1 MAKRSP
7 LAPPVLPG
15 YSYVRA
21 LGSGG
26 FADVFLYRQDMP
38 RREVAVKVLES
49 SAVSAELLDNEVDV
63 MASLSAHPSI
73 LTVYEASISADGRP
87 YMVMEFCPGSLSSR
101 YRAEQIPIAE
111 VLSIGIRVAS
121 AVEAAHRVGVLHRD
135 IKPSNILTTQFGHPV
150 LADFG
155 VAAMI
160 ATVESEDV
168 AMSVPWSAPE
178 LVARTSSG
186 SVATEVWALAATV
199 YTLAAGRTP
208 FQSLDGRRD
217 EASHRDRISKARYTP
232 LGRPDVPPALDA
244 VLAGG
249 MRRLPGDRYASAGAF
264 AEALQ
269 QVERELGLPVTSL
282 DIPSSGWAQP
292 ARSAG
297 AGEAPRGPVR
307 STVQVESRRTRV
319 ATGGSASATERPH
332 RASGRRG
339 MVAGTATGAAIAA
352 AGLAAAAWWV
362 LL

>member
-101 YRAEQIPIAE
+101 YRVEQIPIAE

-186 SVATEVWALAATV
+186 SIATEVWALAATV

-232 LGRPDVPPALDA
+232 LGRPDAPAALDA

-249 MRRLPGDRYASAGAF
+249 MRRLPGDRYQSAGAF

-269 QVERELGLPVTSL
+269 HVERELGLPGTSL
-282 DIPSSGWAQP
+282 DIPSSGWAP
-292 ARSAG
+292 IAAPSAG
-297 AGEAPRGPVR
+297 EPPRGPVR
-307 STVQVESRRTRV
+307 STVQVESKRARV
-319 ATGGSASATERPH
+319 ATAASASATAKPPA
-332 RASGRRG
+332 ASNRRG
-339 MVAGTATGAAIAA
+339 TVVGIATGIGIAL